1 MRLGIIA
8 NFSHKMTPQVVEELL
23 GWCDKKRVDVVV
35 DGELHRRSKKKY
47 STFDSPD
54 NIHDVDLV
62 AALGGDGTLLSVAR
76 RVGDSGI
83 PIFGVNLGGLG
94 FLTSFSLHELF
105 PGLERIVKGDYS
117 TEERMVLK
125 AEAWGVNGEKRVH
138 YGLNDVVIS
147 KGAFSR
153 IIDLTV
159 FVSDEEVGK
168 FKADGIIASTPTGST
183 GYSLSAGGPVI
194 FPTMKVIL
202 VTPICPH
209 TLAVRPIVIPDDWPI
224 TIDMGDQKKDVMLTV
239 DGQVGESLEVG
250 RRVVISRGEYHIRL
264 VKPFGRTFFSLLQS
278 RLKWVAREE
287 DPPEVRSAKGPTH

>member
-1 MRLGIIA
+1 MKLGIIA
-8 NFSHKMTPQVVEELL
+8 NFSHGMTPHLVDELL
-23 GWCDKKRVDVVV
+23 RWCSKKKVDVVL
-35 DGELHRRSKKKY
+35 DTLLYDRSKEEYPKFESSEK
-47 STFDSPD
+47 
-54 NIHDVDLV
+54 IEDVDMV

-94 FLTSFSLHELF
+94 FLTTFSISELF
-105 PGLERIVKGDYS
+105 PSLERIVKGDYS

-125 AEAWGVNGEKRVH
+125 VEAWSESGEKRVL

-153 IIDLTV
+153 IIDLS
-159 FVSDEEVGK
+159 VSVADEEVGK

-183 GYSLSAGGPVI
+183 GYALSAGGPVV

-209 TLAVRPIVIPDDWPI
+209 TLAVRPFVIQDDWPI
-224 TIDMGDQKKDVMLTV
+224 TINLETHRKEVMLTV
-239 DGQVGESLEVG
+239 DGQVGEPLDVEKP
-250 RRVVISRGEYHIRL
+250 VVISRGEYQIHL
-264 VKPFGRTFFSLLQS
+264 VKPFDRTFFSLLQS
-278 RLKWVAREE
+278 KLKWVAREE
-287 DPPEVRSAKGPTH
+287 EPTGS

>member
-8 NFSHKMTPQVVEELL
+8 NYSQKKISRVVEELL
-23 GWCDKKRVDVVV
+23 EWCNVRGVDVVV
-35 DGELHRRSKKKY
+35 DSEFYRRSGERY
-47 STFDSPD
+47 TTFSSTDKID
-54 NIHDVDLV
+54 DVDLV

-83 PIFGVNLGGLG
+83 PIFGINLGGLG
-94 FLTSFSLHELF
+94 FLTTFSLPELF
-105 PGLERIVKGDYS
+105 PSLDKILEGDFS

-125 AEAWGVNGEKRVH
+125 VEARSEAGEKRVL
-138 YGLNDVVIS
+138 YGLNDVVVS

-159 FVSDEEVGK
+159 FVRDEEVGK

-183 GYSLSAGGPVI
+183 GYSLSAGGPVV

-209 TLAVRPIVIPDDWPI
+209 TLAVRPFVIQDDWPI
-224 TIDMGDQKKDVMLTV
+224 TIELGGRTKDVMLTV
-239 DGQVGESLEVG
+239 DGQVGETLKVEKK
-250 RRVVISRGEYHIRL
+250 VVISRGEYQIRL
-264 VKPFGRTFFSLLQS
+264 VKPFGRSFFSLLQS
-278 RLKWVAREE
+278 KLKWVARKEE
-287 DPPEVRSAKGPTH
+287 S

>member
-8 NFSHKMTPQVVEELL
+8 NYSHKKTPRVVKDLL
-23 GWCDKKRVDVVV
+23 EWCGARGVDVVV
-35 DGELHRRSKKKY
+35 DSGLHRKLEEKY
-47 STFDSPD
+47 PRFSSPD
-54 NIHDVDLV
+54 KIDDVDLV

-94 FLTSFSLHELF
+94 FLTTFSLYELF
-105 PGLERIVKGDYS
+105 PSLERIIDGDFS
-117 TEERMVLK
+117 IEERMVLK
-125 AEAWGVNGEKRVH
+125 VEARTEQGEKRVL

-159 FVSDEEVGK
+159 FVADEEVGK

-209 TLAVRPIVIPDDWPI
+209 TLAVRPFVIQDDWPI
-224 TIDMGDQKKDVMLTV
+224 MIDLGGRAKDIMLTV
-239 DGQVGESLEVG
+239 DGQVGEPLRVG
-250 RRVVISRGEYHIRL
+250 KRVIISRGEYQIHL
-264 VKPFGRTFFSLLQS
+264 VKPFGRSFFSLLQS
-278 RLKWVAREE
+278 KLKWVAREE
-287 DPPEVRSAKGPTH
+287 EP